1 MAEDDS
7 KTEEPTQRKLDKTRE
22 DGQFARSQDL
32 SVALLTIAVACIL
45 YFIGADI
52 GSAIITLFR
61 ESFSFDARVIT
72 DKGIMAPLFAS
83 IGLKGLIAI
92 SPILI
97 STILLAFGAA
107 FLVGGVG
114 FSIKGFAPKAS
125 KLNPLNGF
133 KRMFGIKS
141 LVELIK
147 GVLKLVLIGTIIAAV
162 VTFNFDSIFTL
173 SILDPLVAP
182 IKGLS
187 ILATGVLLISVS
199 LLIIA
204 AIDVPFQ
211 IVTFKNKLKMSIQEI
226 KDEMKESD
234 GRPEVKSK
242 IRQKQREIAMGQML
256 EAISQADV
264 IVTNPTHFA
273 VALSYAV
280 GSDEAPKVIAK
291 GADFMAKRIREKG
304 DEFGISLFEE
314 PQLARA
320 LFFST
325 EINQSIPR
333 QLFEAVAEVIAYV
346 YQLNSFDGSA
356 RRAKKPRIRVPSE
369 MNFDELGK
377 QVDSPGG
384 S

>member
-52 GSAIITLFR
+52 GSAIITLFQ

>member
-1 MAEDDS
+1 MEEDDS

-52 GSAIITLFR
+52 GSSIITLFQ